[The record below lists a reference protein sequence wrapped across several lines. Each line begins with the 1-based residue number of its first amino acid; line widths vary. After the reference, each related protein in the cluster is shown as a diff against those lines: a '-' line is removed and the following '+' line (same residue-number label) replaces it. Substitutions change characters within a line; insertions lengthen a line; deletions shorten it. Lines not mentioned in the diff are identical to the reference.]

1 MERKGERTSPP
12 SLDVAEE
19 KIKQIETWLDQLEK
33 TVAQQ
38 GTPSDQGNIP
48 QLSGDQNTLPPS
60 QPQKPIILPL
70 TKKEIEVGLHKPLS
84 SAIRWLAE
92 WSIRMIKMY
101 HNRVRYPAPARVYAT

>member
-12 SLDVAEE
+12 SLDAAEE

-38 GTPSDQGNIP
+38 NATSTQSNLP
-48 QLSGDQNTLPPS
+48 QINDDQNAPPPP
-60 QPQKPIILPL
+60 QPQKPIVLPL
-70 TKKEIEVGLHKPLS
+70 TKTEIEVGLHKPIT

-101 HNRVRYPAPARVYAT
+101 HNRVRYPAPAKAYAA